1 MTQLF
6 LIFIGGG
13 LGSLVRFFIGKAIQG
28 SIEKAFPFGTLGVN
42 ILASLVLG
50 FFLGMIENKNLS
62 NPNYRALIAIG
73 FCGGFSTF
81 STFANDTLQLLQNNR
96 LMDAFLNVML
106 NVVLCVS
113 FTFIG
118 LWLVKIVF

>member
-13 LGSLVRFFIGKAIQG
+13 LGSLVRFFIGKAIQE
-28 SIEKAFPFGTLGVN
+28 SIEKTFPFGTLGVN

-50 FFLGMIENKNLS
+50 FFLGMIETKNL
-62 NPNYRALIAIG
+62 NNLNYRALIAIG

-81 STFANDTLQLLQNNR
+81 STFANDILQLLQNNR

>member
-13 LGSLVRFFIGKAIQG
+13 LGSLVRFFIGKAIQE
-28 SIEKAFPFGTLGVN
+28 SIEKTFPFGTLGVN

-50 FFLGMIENKNLS
+50 FFLGMIETKNL
-62 NPNYRALIAIG
+62 NNLNYRALIAIG

-96 LMDAFLNVML
+96 LLDAFLNVML

>member
-1 MTQLF
+1 
-6 LIFIGGG
+6 
-13 LGSLVRFFIGKAIQG
+13 
-28 SIEKAFPFGTLGVN
+28 
-42 ILASLVLG
+42 
-50 FFLGMIENKNLS
+50 MIETKNL
-62 NPNYRALIAIG
+62 NNLNYRALIAIG

>member
-13 LGSLVRFFIGKAIQG
+13 LGSLVRFFIGKAIQE
-28 SIEKAFPFGTLGVN
+28 SIEKTFPFGTLGVN

-50 FFLGMIENKNLS
+50 FFLGMIETKNL
-62 NPNYRALIAIG
+62 NNLNNRALIAIG

-96 LMDAFLNVML
+96 LLDAFLNVML

-113 FTFIG
+113 FTFLG